1 MLDVTSGEL
10 LRDARRR
17 HGLTQQQ
24 LADRADTSQ
33 AAISRIE
40 RDLVSPSV
48 ESLAELLDRISEE
61 LVLTTKTIHYEVNR
75 DVLRENLRLSAAERI
90 DQGALLARLARGESN
105 LTFPQKPTLHL
116 EVARVLD
123 ERGNAWMTTREIAD
137 AVHKAQR
144 YRKMGATAL
153 TPYQIHGRTK
163 NYNEVFERRGSRVR
177 LRRS

>member
-1 MLDVTSGEL
+1 VTTGEL
-10 LRDARRR
+10 LRETRRR

-24 LADRADTSQ
+24 LADRARTSQ

-48 ESLAELLDRISEE
+48 ESLAELLDRIGEE

-75 DVLRENLRLSAAERI
+75 DVLRENLGLSPVERI
-90 DQGALLARLARGESN
+90 DQGALLARLARGEGN
-105 LTFPQKPTLHL
+105 LSFPQKPTLHL
-116 EVARVLD
+116 EIARVLD
-123 ERGNAWMTTREIAD
+123 ERGNAWITTREIAD
-137 AVHKAQR
+137 AVNKAQR
-144 YRKMGATAL
+144 YRKKNASPL